1 MKSKFSKI
9 LASLLI
15 LVMALSLSGCGK
27 DENKGSGKKNN
38 TEVKEPDNK
47 QLKIVDTSSKSRPYA
62 VMINNINVA

>member
-27 DENKGSGKKNN
+27 DENKASGKKAGN
-38 TEVKEPDNK
+38 
-47 QLKIVDTSSKSRPYA
+47 QRAAS
-62 VMINNINVA
+62 